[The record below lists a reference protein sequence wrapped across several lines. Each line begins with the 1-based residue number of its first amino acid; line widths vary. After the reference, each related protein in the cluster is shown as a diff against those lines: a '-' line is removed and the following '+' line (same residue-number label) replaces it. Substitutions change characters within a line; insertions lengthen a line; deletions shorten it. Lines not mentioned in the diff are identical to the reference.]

1 MSNIYNVFFTQII
14 NMENFQ
20 EEPSQVYVQDS
31 SCNYDAAGRCLM
43 ITLHGSVLLGTAT
56 IVVLDNNSSPN
67 SFIGSDDYILLVTT
81 ASVNKESSNTLA
93 KRVDMVL
100 PDLYDS
106 SLNKK
111 EELIHVKVVEAE
123 TGGVYKELD
132 IQLYKNN
139 NTLKGSSWTFGSTES
154 TTMPIK
160 ERDINPNVYGERG
173 DLNLLALM
181 FILQSVRLKV
191 QSSSKDNGIVDS
203 FTGFRDCS
211 TTQNRKKKKGK

>member
-1 MSNIYNVFFTQII
+1 
-14 NMENFQ
+14 MENFQ
-20 EEPSQVYVQDS
+20 EEPSQVYVQDT
-31 SCNYDAAGRCLM
+31 SCNYDAAGRGLT
-43 ITLHGSVLLGTAT
+43 ITLPGSVLSGTAT

-123 TGGVYKELD
+123 TGGVYRELD

>member
-1 MSNIYNVFFTQII
+1 MSNNYKVFKQII

-20 EEPSQVYVQDS
+20 EDPSQVYAQDS
-31 SCNYDAAGRCLM
+31 SCNYDAAGRCFT
-43 ITLHGSVLLGTAT
+43 ITFPDSVLSGTAT

-81 ASVNKESSNTLA
+81 TSVNKESSNTLA

-132 IQLYKNN
+132 IQLYKDD
-139 NTLKGSSWTFGSTES
+139 NTLNGFSSWTFGSTES

-160 ERDINPNVYGERG
+160 EGAINPNVYGDRG
-173 DLNLLALM
+173 DFNQLALM
-181 FILQSVRLKV
+181 FILKSADLKV
-191 QSSSKDNGIVDS
+191 QTSSRDNDIGDS
-203 FTGFRDCS
+203 FTGFRGCS